1 MKNFIKII
9 IIVAILVILVFLS
22 VGIVRIVPRVVSS
35 LASATVSLGSFFTG
49 GNSNDNAT
57 STTSSNNTG
66 TNTGG
71 VQTATSTN
79 GNGFVI
85 INGTSTNSGSED
97 ERSLVNILRPNST
110 SGQPTQGANNNS
122 NTSNVKNP
130 VNNSSNTGAGNVSY
144 VANTCTNGRVS
155 DLAVR
160 VLSRGVMNRAT
171 GQYVETNSF
180 TSSDTVI
187 VKFIAENRGN
197 CPTGTWSLRVDMPSQ
212 NTADRVRNIVNVASL
227 PAGSTVTGEVNFTT
241 PVVGN
246 SNVTLTVT
254 DNSGRD
260 SNLSNNTVSTSIT
273 TVASNTGTNPGT
285 PITGDGR
292 PDLAVRILRMGT
304 LGYNNQFIT
313 SANTSGSYGGNFR
326 VGERIAMQFEVIN
339 QGQNPTGPWTW
350 KADSVVFQN
359 GSYINNQYENSIP
372 AGGRLVYTIGFDSQT
387 IGTNNISVSV
397 DHLNQVNEF
406 NESNNIAGVSFNVG
420 Y

>member
-49 GNSNDNAT
+49 GSDSNAT
-57 STTSSNNTG
+57 STSSSGNSTNNNG
-66 TNTGG
+66 T
-71 VQTATSTN
+71 QTSTSTS
-79 GNGFVI
+79 GNGFVV
-85 INGTSTNSGSED
+85 INGTSTNSSNED
-97 ERSLVNILRPNST
+97 DRSLVNILRPNNT
-110 SGQPTQGANNNS
+110 SGQPTQGSNNS
-122 NTSNVKNP
+122 NTSNVKNS
-130 VNNSSNTGAGNVSY
+130 VNNSANAGTGNVSY

-160 VLSRGVMNRAT
+160 VLSRGVMNKAT
-171 GQYVETNSF
+171 GQYIETNSF
-180 TSSDTVI
+180 TSADTVI
-187 VKFIAENRGN
+187 VKFIAENRGS

-260 SNLSNNTVSTSIT
+260 SNLSNNTVPTSIT
-273 TVASNTGTNPGT
+273 TIATNTGTNPGT

-304 LGYNNQFIT
+304 LGFNNQFVPI
-313 SANTSGSYGGNFR
+313 ANTSSNFGGNFR
-326 VGERIAMQFEVIN
+326 VGERVAVQFEVIN
-339 QGQNPTGPWTW
+339 QGQTPTGAWTW
-350 KADSVVFQN
+350 RADSVAFQN
-359 GSYINNQYENSIP
+359 GSYTNNQYENSIP

-387 IGTNNISVSV
+387 IGTNNISVTA